1 MFNNNDFCSFT
12 VLLHANILFIMKQ
25 CKFYLQ
31 KQMFENLFYLETDNH
46 VKNKAFLQKHFG
58 NPYNNFN
65 LHGM

>member
-1 MFNNNDFCSFT
+1 
-12 VLLHANILFIMKQ
+12 MKQ